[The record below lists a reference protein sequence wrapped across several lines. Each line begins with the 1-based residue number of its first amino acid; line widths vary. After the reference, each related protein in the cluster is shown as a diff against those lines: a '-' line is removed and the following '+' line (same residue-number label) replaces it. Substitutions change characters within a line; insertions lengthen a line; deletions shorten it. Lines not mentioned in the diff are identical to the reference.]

1 MRRRA
6 FIAALGGAAAWPVM
20 ARAQQPAMPVIGY
33 LDPAS
38 PEIYVAYPTS
48 MPAFRQGLKEAG
60 FVEAQNL
67 AIEYRWAE
75 GQYDRY
81 PALLADLLARHVA
94 VIVAFGNGTAVRA
107 KAATATIPVVF
118 IIGGDPVKLGLVASF
133 NKPSGNVTG
142 VSFLATALE
151 RKRLELLC
159 ELLPNASAIGMLV
172 NPINSNSAAQLN
184 EVQIAAAALG
194 KKLVVV
200 KASNEN
206 DLDPAFSALVQQ
218 QVGALFVDV
227 DNFFSSKRDRLVALA
242 ARHALPAIYDSRE
255 YVVAGGLM
263 GYGTKYAEVFRQ
275 AGLYAGR
282 ILKGEKPADLPVQ
295 QSTKVELALN
305 LKAATALGLTVPP
318 QLLARADEVIE

>member
-1 MRRRA
+1 MKRRA
-6 FIAALGGAAAWPVM
+6 FIAALGGAAAWPLV
-20 ARAQQPAMPVIGY
+20 ARGQQPMPVIGY

-38 PEIYVAYPTS
+38 PEIYVAYPTA

-67 AIEYRWAE
+67 AIEYRWE

-107 KAATATIPVVF
+107 KAAAATIPVVF

-151 RKRLELLC
+151 TKRLELLC
-159 ELLPNASAIGMLV
+159 ELLPNAGAIGVLA
-172 NPINSNSAAQLN
+172 NPTNSNSAAQLN
-184 EVQIAAAALG
+184 EVQIAADALG

-227 DNFFSSKRDRLVALA
+227 DNFFSSKRDRLVCVGGPP
-242 ARHALPAIYDSRE
+242 R
-255 YVVAGGLM
+255 VACHLRFTRVCHGWWADGL
-263 GYGTKYAEVFRQ
+263 R
-275 AGLYAGR
+275 
-282 ILKGEKPADLPVQ
+282 
-295 QSTKVELALN
+295 
-305 LKAATALGLTVPP
+305 
-318 QLLARADEVIE
+318 DEICGSI

>member
-1 MRRRA
+1 MRRRD
-6 FIAALGGAAAWPVM
+6 FIATLGGAAAWPI
-20 ARAQQPAMPVIGY
+20 AAPGQRAVPVIGY

-75 GQYDRY
+75 GQYDRI
-81 PALLADLLARHVA
+81 PSLLADLLARHVA

-133 NKPSGNVTG
+133 NKPSGNATG

-263 GYGTKYAEVFRQ
+263 GYGTKYAEVFKQ

-282 ILKGEKPADLPVQ
+282 ILKGTKLADLPVV
-295 QSTKVELALN
+295 QSVKVELIIN
-305 LKAATALGLTVPP
+305 MQTARTLGIAVP
-318 QLLARADEVIE
+318 QSLQVAADELIE